1 MAESRGLILNVDDYE
16 ASRYA
21 RTEMLRRAGFQVL
34 EAGSGAETLR
44 VASER
49 RPDLVLLDVNLPDMD
64 GFEVCR
70 RLRAQEG
77 TLTVPI
83 VHISATFLSERA
95 EDLAYE
101 GGADSYLTDPVEPA
115 VLLATIHSL
124 LRLRRAEEGL
134 RAASRGWQATFD
146 AIGDGI
152 CLLTSDGMV
161 ARSNGAFATLL
172 GSAPAD
178 LVGRPWA
185 EIWQRLGGG
194 DEPSPTARVERSRR
208 RETLDLQRDTG
219 WFRVLVDPV
228 LEGLSLTGLVC
239 IVADV
244 TIERQAADVRAA
256 LFAREQEAREE
267 AEASNRAKDEF
278 LAMLGHE
285 LRNPL
290 DVIGT
295 AVRVLD
301 SQNAAPD
308 PEATRRARG
317 VIARQVHQ
325 LGRLV
330 DDLLDV
336 GRVTT
341 GKIRLARVPVDLADT
356 VERCIAGLMPEG
368 AAPQHR
374 ITVRA
379 EPAWVEADQARVEQ
393 IVMNLLSNAM
403 KYTAPGGAIEITV
416 AGDGRTARLSVRDTG
431 VGMSP
436 YMLERVFDL
445 FFQGERTLERAEGG
459 LGIGLTLVR
468 RLAELHGGRVAAESP
483 GQGRGST
490 VTVELPQVAPPAAA
504 PGVPAVPAVPSPRRI
519 LIVEDSH
526 DSRDMLRFL
535 LEHAGHEVHE
545 AADGATGVEAILT
558 LRPDIALV
566 DVGLPGLDGFEVA
579 RRVRADERGR
589 EVRLVALTGYGLPE
603 DHRRSQEAGFDAHLV
618 KPVDPARLAAVIAA
632 ATTSPR
638 AGRRS

>member
-1 MAESRGLILNVDDYE
+1 LTESRGLILNVDDYE

-21 RTEMLRRAGFQVL
+21 RSQMLRRAGFEVL
-34 EAGSGAETLR
+34 EAGNGAQTLR
-44 VASER
+44 LASER

-83 VHISATFLSERA
+83 VHISATFLSDRA

-152 CLLTSDGMV
+152 CLLTSDDTV
-161 ARSNGAFATLL
+161 ARCNGAFATLL
-172 GSAPAD
+172 GTAPAD

-185 EIWQRLGGG
+185 EIWRRLGGG
-194 DEPSPTARVERSRR
+194 DEPSPTAQAERSLR
-208 RETLDLQRDTG
+208 REILDLQRDGG
-219 WFRVLVDPV
+219 WLRVLVDPV
-228 LEGLSLTGLVC
+228 LEGRALTGLVC

-301 SQNAAPD
+301 SQPAAPD
-308 PEATRRARG
+308 PETMQRARG
-317 VIARQVHQ
+317 VLARQVRQ

-341 GKIRLARVPVDLADT
+341 GKIRLAPVPVNLADA

-374 ITVRA
+374 LTVRA
-379 EPAWVEADQARVEQ
+379 EPTWVEADQTRVEQ
-393 IVMNLLSNAM
+393 IVMNLLSNAV

-416 AGDGRTARLSVRDTG
+416 EGDGRTARLSVRDTG

-490 VTVELPQVAPPAAA
+490 VTVELPEIAPPVASGEVSAPPA
-504 PGVPAVPAVPSPRRI
+504 PGPRRI
-519 LIVEDSH
+519 LIVEDSR

-545 AADGATGVEAILT
+545 AADGPSGVEAILT
-558 LRPDIALV
+558 VRPDIALV

-579 RRVRADERGR
+579 RRVRADARGR

-603 DHRRSQEAGFDAHLV
+603 DHRRSREAGFDAHLV
-618 KPVDPARLAAVIAA
+618 KPVDPARLVAVIATTA
-632 ATTSPR
+632 A
-638 AGRRS
+638 G

>member
-1 MAESRGLILNVDDYE
+1 MTESRGLILNVDDYE

-21 RTEMLRRAGFQVL
+21 RSQMLRRAGFEVL
-34 EAGSGAETLR
+34 EAGNGAETLR
-44 VASER
+44 LASER

-83 VHISATFLSERA
+83 VHISATFLSDRA

-152 CLLTSDGMV
+152 CLLTSDDTV
-161 ARSNGAFATLL
+161 ARCNGAFATLL

-185 EIWQRLGGG
+185 EIWRRLGGG
-194 DEPSPTARVERSRR
+194 DEPSPTAEAERSRR
-208 RETLDLQRDTG
+208 RETLDLQRDGG
-219 WFRVLVDPV
+219 WLRVLVDPV
-228 LEGLSLTGLVC
+228 LEGRTLTGLVC

-301 SQNAAPD
+301 SQPAAPD
-308 PEATRRARG
+308 PETTRRARG
-317 VIARQVHQ
+317 VLARQVRQ

-341 GKIRLARVPVDLADT
+341 GKIRLAPVPVNLADA

-374 ITVRA
+374 LTVRA
-379 EPAWVEADQARVEQ
+379 EPTWVEADQTRVEQ
-393 IVMNLLSNAM
+393 IVMNLLSNAV

-416 AGDGRTARLSVRDTG
+416 GGDGRTARLSVRDTG

-490 VTVELPQVAPPAAA
+490 VTVELPQIAPPAASGEVSAPPA
-504 PGVPAVPAVPSPRRI
+504 PGPRRI
-519 LIVEDSH
+519 LIVEDSR

-545 AADGATGVEAILT
+545 AADGPSGVEAILT
-558 LRPDIALV
+558 VRPDIALV

-579 RRVRADERGR
+579 RRVRADARGR

-603 DHRRSQEAGFDAHLV
+603 DHRRSREAGFDAHLV
-618 KPVDPARLAAVIAA
+618 KPVDPARLVAVIATT
-632 ATTSPR
+632 AT
-638 AGRRS
+638 G

>member
-1 MAESRGLILNVDDYE
+1 LTESRGLILNVDDYE

-21 RTEMLRRAGFQVL
+21 RSQMLRRAGFEVL
-34 EAGSGAETLR
+34 EAGNGAQTLR
-44 VASER
+44 LASER

-83 VHISATFLSERA
+83 VHISATFLSDRA

-152 CLLTSDGMV
+152 CLLTSDDTV
-161 ARSNGAFATLL
+161 ARCNGAFATLL

-185 EIWQRLGGG
+185 EIWRRLGGG
-194 DEPSPTARVERSRR
+194 DEPSPTAQAERSLR
-208 RETLDLQRDTG
+208 RETLDLQRDGG
-219 WFRVLVDPV
+219 WLRVLVDPV
-228 LEGLSLTGLVC
+228 LEGRALTGLVC

-301 SQNAAPD
+301 SQPAAPD
-308 PEATRRARG
+308 PETMQRARG
-317 VIARQVHQ
+317 VLARQVRQ

-341 GKIRLARVPVDLADT
+341 GKIRLAPVPVNLADA

-374 ITVRA
+374 LTVRA
-379 EPAWVEADQARVEQ
+379 EPTWVEADQTRVEQ
-393 IVMNLLSNAM
+393 IVMNLLSNAV

-416 AGDGRTARLSVRDTG
+416 EGDGRTARLSVRDTG

-490 VTVELPQVAPPAAA
+490 VTVELPEIAPPTASGEVSAPPA
-504 PGVPAVPAVPSPRRI
+504 PGPRRI
-519 LIVEDSH
+519 LIVEDSR

-545 AADGATGVEAILT
+545 AADGPSGVEAILT
-558 LRPDIALV
+558 VRPDIALV

-579 RRVRADERGR
+579 RRVRADARGR

-603 DHRRSQEAGFDAHLV
+603 DHRRSREAGFDAHLV
-618 KPVDPARLAAVIAA
+618 KPVDPARLVAVIATTA
-632 ATTSPR
+632 A
-638 AGRRS
+638 G

>member
-1 MAESRGLILNVDDYE
+1 MAEPRGRILNVDDYE

-21 RTEMLRRAGFQVL
+21 RSQMLVRSGFQVT
-34 EAGSGAETLR
+34 EAGTGADALR
-44 VASER
+44 LAEEQ

-70 RLRAQEG
+70 RLRAQQS
-77 TLTVPI
+77 TMTVPI
-83 VHISATFLSERA
+83 VHISATFLSDKAA
-95 EDLAYE
+95 ELAYE

-124 LRLRRAEEGL
+124 LRLRRAEEDL

-152 CLLTSDGMV
+152 CLLSPEGTV
-161 ARSNGAFATLL
+161 ARCNGALAALL
-172 GSAPAD
+172 GASSAD
-178 LVGRPWA
+178 VVGRPWA
-185 EIWQRLGGG
+185 EVWRQLGGG
-194 DEPSPTARVERSRR
+194 AEPSPTARVERSRR
-208 RETLDLQRDTG
+208 RETFDLQTDQR
-219 WFRVLVDPV
+219 WLRLLVDPV
-228 LEGLSLTGLVC
+228 LEGDVVTGLVC
-239 IVADV
+239 IVSDV

-267 AEASNRAKDEF
+267 AEANNRAKDEF

-290 DVIGT
+290 DVVNT
-295 AVRVLD
+295 AVRVLETQ
-301 SQNAAPD
+301 SGAPD
-308 PEATRRARG
+308 PEAVRRARG
-317 VIARQVHQ
+317 VIGRQVRQ

-341 GKIRLARVPVDLADT
+341 GKIRLLRVPVNLADV
-356 VERCIAGLMPEG
+356 VERCVGGLIPQDG
-368 AAPQHR
+368 APSHR

-379 EPAWVEADQARVEQ
+379 KPTWVEADQARVEQ
-393 IVMNLLSNAM
+393 IVMNLLSNAV
-403 KYTAPGGAIEITV
+403 KYTPPGGGVDVVVT
-416 AGDGRTARLSVRDTG
+416 GDGRAARLSVHDTG
-431 VGMSP
+431 AGMTP
-436 YMLERVFDL
+436 YMIERVFDL

-483 GQGRGST
+483 GRGLGST
-490 VTVELPQVAPPAAA
+490 VTVELPQCPAPADAPAAA
-504 PGVPAVPAVPSPRRI
+504 AAPSAPSPRRI
-519 LIVEDSH
+519 VLVEDSH

-545 AADGATGVEAILT
+545 AEDGPRGVEAIVAIK
-558 LRPDIALV
+558 PDIALV
-566 DVGLPGLDGFEVA
+566 DVGLPGIDGYEVA
-579 RRVRADERGR
+579 RRVRAQVGAG
-589 EVRLVALTGYGLPE
+589 VRLVALTGYGLPE

-618 KPVDPARLAAVIAA
+618 KPVDPARLAALIEA
-632 ATTSPR
+632 PR
-638 AGRRS
+638 ASG

>member
-21 RTEMLRRAGFQVL
+21 RSQMLQRSGFQVL
-34 EAGSGAETLR
+34 EAGTGAEALR
-44 VASER
+44 LASDVG
-49 RPDLVLLDVNLPDMD
+49 PDLVLLDVNLPDMD

-70 RLRAQEG
+70 RLRAQPI

-83 VHISATFLSERA
+83 VHISATFLSDRA
-95 EDLAYE
+95 EQLAYE

-134 RAASRGWQATFD
+134 RAASREWRATFD

-152 CLLTSDGMV
+152 CLLAPDGTV
-161 ARSNGAFATLL
+161 ARCNVAFATLL
-172 GSAPAD
+172 DRAPAD

-185 EIWQRLGGG
+185 EIWRRLGGAE
-194 DEPSPTARVERSRR
+194 EPSPTARVERTRR
-208 RETLDLQRDTG
+208 RETFDLHREQG
-219 WFRVLVDPV
+219 WFRLLVDPV
-228 LEGLSLTGLVC
+228 LEDESVTGLVC
-239 IVADV
+239 IVTDV

-301 SQNAAPD
+301 SPTGEPD
-308 PEATRRARG
+308 RDAGITRRARA
-317 VIARQVHQ
+317 VLARQVLQ

-341 GKIRLARVPVDLADT
+341 GKIRLVKVPVNLADT
-356 VERCIAGLMPEG
+356 VQRSVGGLAPEG
-368 AAPQHR
+368 GTPAHR

-379 EPAWVEADQARVEQ
+379 EPIWVEADQARVEQ
-393 IVMNLLSNAM
+393 IVMNLLSNAV
-403 KYTAPGGAIEITV
+403 KYTAPGGDIEIAVT
-416 AGDGRTARLSVRDTG
+416 GDGRTARLAVRDTG
-431 VGMSP
+431 VGMTP
-436 YMLERVFDL
+436 HMLERVFDL

-468 RLAELHGGRVAAESP
+468 RLAEMHGGRVEAKSP
-483 GQGRGST
+483 GQGRGTT
-490 VTVELPQVAPPAAA
+490 VTVELPQIAAPAETPGAPP
-504 PGVPAVPAVPSPRRI
+504 PARPSPRRI
-519 LIVEDSH
+519 LIVEDSR
-526 DSRDMLRFL
+526 DSRDMLRYL

-545 AADGATGVEAILT
+545 AADGPSGVEAILKV
-558 LRPDIALV
+558 RPDIALV
-566 DVGLPGLDGFEVA
+566 DVGLPGLDGYEVA
-579 RRVRADERGR
+579 RRVRADAVGGK
-589 EVRLVALTGYGLPE
+589 VRLVALTGYGLPD

-618 KPVDPARLAAVIAA
+618 KPVDPASLAAVIEAPA
-632 ATTSPR
+632 R
-638 AGRRS
+638 

>member
-21 RTEMLRRAGFQVL
+21 RSQMLRRAGFEVI
-34 EAGSGAETLR
+34 EAGTGAEAIRL
-44 VASER
+44 AAEQ
-49 RPDLVLLDVNLPDMD
+49 RPDLVLLDVNLPDMN

-70 RLRAQEG
+70 RLRTQQA

-83 VHISATFLSERA
+83 LHISATFQSDRA
-95 EDLAYE
+95 EQLAYE
-101 GGADSYLTDPVEPA
+101 GGADSYLTDPVEPT

-134 RAASRGWQATFD
+134 RAASRDWQVTFD

-152 CLLTSDGMV
+152 CLLSSAGTV
-161 ARSNGAFATLL
+161 ARCNAAFGALL
-172 GSAPAD
+172 DGTSAD

-185 EIWQRLGGG
+185 EIWRRLGGG
-194 DEPSPTARVERSRR
+194 QEPSPTALVERSRR
-208 RETLDLQRDTG
+208 RESFDLRRERG
-219 WFRVLVDPV
+219 WFRLVVDPV
-228 LEGLSLTGLVC
+228 LDGESVTGLVC

-301 SQNAAPD
+301 SQTGEPARDAG
-308 PEATRRARG
+308 TSRRARG
-317 VIARQVHQ
+317 VLARQVLQ

-341 GKIRLARVPVDLADT
+341 GKIRLVRVPVNLADA
-356 VERCIAGLMPEG
+356 VERCVAGLAPEG
-368 AAPQHR
+368 GTPAHR

-379 EPAWVEADQARVEQ
+379 EPVWVEADQARVEQ
-393 IVMNLLSNAM
+393 IVMNLLSNAV
-403 KYTAPGGAIEITV
+403 KYTAPGGAIEIAVT
-416 AGDGRTARLSVRDTG
+416 GDGRTARLSVRDTG
-431 VGMSP
+431 VGMTP
-436 YMLERVFDL
+436 YMLQRVFDL

-468 RLAELHGGRVAAESP
+468 RLAEMHGGRVEAESP
-483 GQGRGST
+483 GPGRGTT
-490 VTVELPQVAPPAAA
+490 VTVELAQVAAPADVPGAPP
-504 PGVPAVPAVPSPRRI
+504 PSPPRPRRI
-519 LIVEDSH
+519 LIVEDSR
-526 DSRDMLRFL
+526 DSRDMLRYL

-545 AADGATGVEAILT
+545 AADGPSGVEAILKV
-558 LRPDIALV
+558 RPDIALV
-566 DVGLPGLDGFEVA
+566 DVGLPGLDGYEVA
-579 RRVRADERGR
+579 RRVRADEAGAT
-589 EVRLVALTGYGLPE
+589 VRLVALTGYGLPE

-618 KPVDPARLAAVIAA
+618 KPVDPARLAAVIGAPAA
-632 ATTSPR
+632 
-638 AGRRS
+638 G

>member
-1 MAESRGLILNVDDYE
+1 VAEPRGRILNVDDYE

-21 RTEMLRRAGFQVL
+21 RSQMLVRSGFQVT
-34 EAGSGAETLR
+34 EAGTGADALR
-44 VASER
+44 LAEEQ

-70 RLRAQEG
+70 RLRAQQS
-77 TLTVPI
+77 TMTVPI
-83 VHISATFLSERA
+83 VHISATFLSDKAA
-95 EDLAYE
+95 ELAYE

-124 LRLRRAEEGL
+124 LRLRRAEEDL

-152 CLLTSDGMV
+152 CLLSPEGTV
-161 ARSNGAFATLL
+161 ARCNGALAALL
-172 GSAPAD
+172 GASSAD
-178 LVGRPWA
+178 VVGRPWA
-185 EIWQRLGGG
+185 EVWRQLGGG
-194 DEPSPTARVERSRR
+194 AEPSPTARVERSRR
-208 RETLDLQRDTG
+208 RETFDLQTDQR
-219 WFRVLVDPV
+219 WLRLLVDPV
-228 LEGLSLTGLVC
+228 LEGDVVTGLVC
-239 IVADV
+239 IVSDV

-267 AEASNRAKDEF
+267 AEANNRAKDEF

-290 DVIGT
+290 DVVNT
-295 AVRVLD
+295 AVRVLETQ
-301 SQNAAPD
+301 SGAPD
-308 PEATRRARG
+308 PEAVRRARG
-317 VIARQVHQ
+317 VIGRQVRQ

-341 GKIRLARVPVDLADT
+341 GKIRLLRVPVNLADV
-356 VERCIAGLMPEG
+356 VERCVGGLIPQDG
-368 AAPQHR
+368 APSHR

-379 EPAWVEADQARVEQ
+379 KPTWVEADQARVEQ
-393 IVMNLLSNAM
+393 IVMNLLSNAV
-403 KYTAPGGAIEITV
+403 KYTPPGGGVDVVVT
-416 AGDGRTARLSVRDTG
+416 GDGRTARLSVHDTG
-431 VGMSP
+431 AGMTP
-436 YMLERVFDL
+436 YMIERVFDL

-483 GQGRGST
+483 GRGLGST
-490 VTVELPQVAPPAAA
+490 VTVELPQCPEPADAPAAA
-504 PGVPAVPAVPSPRRI
+504 AAPSAPSPRRI
-519 LIVEDSH
+519 VLVEDSH

-545 AADGATGVEAILT
+545 AEDGPRGVEAIVAIK
-558 LRPDIALV
+558 PDIALV
-566 DVGLPGLDGFEVA
+566 DVGLPGIDGYEVA
-579 RRVRADERGR
+579 RRVRAQVGAG
-589 EVRLVALTGYGLPE
+589 VRLVALTGYGLPE

-618 KPVDPARLAAVIAA
+618 KPVDPARLAALIEA
-632 ATTSPR
+632 PR
-638 AGRRS
+638 ASG

>member
-21 RTEMLRRAGFQVL
+21 RSQMLQRSGFQVL
-34 EAGSGAETLR
+34 EAGTGAEALR
-44 VASER
+44 LASDVG
-49 RPDLVLLDVNLPDMD
+49 PDLVLLDVNLPDMD

-70 RLRAQEG
+70 RLRAQPI

-83 VHISATFLSERA
+83 VHISATFLSDRA
-95 EDLAYE
+95 EQLAYE

-134 RAASRGWQATFD
+134 RAASREWRATFD

-152 CLLTSDGMV
+152 CLLAPDGTV
-161 ARSNGAFATLL
+161 ARCNVAFATLL
-172 GSAPAD
+172 DRAPAD

-185 EIWQRLGGG
+185 EIWRWLGGAE
-194 DEPSPTARVERSRR
+194 EPSPTARVERTRR
-208 RETLDLQRDTG
+208 RETFDLHREQG
-219 WFRVLVDPV
+219 WFRLLVDPV
-228 LEGLSLTGLVC
+228 LEDESVTGLVC
-239 IVADV
+239 IVTDV

-301 SQNAAPD
+301 SPTGEPD
-308 PEATRRARG
+308 RDAGITRRARA
-317 VIARQVHQ
+317 VLARQVLQ

-341 GKIRLARVPVDLADT
+341 GKIRLVKVPVNLADT
-356 VERCIAGLMPEG
+356 VQRSVGGLAPEG
-368 AAPQHR
+368 GTPAHR

-379 EPAWVEADQARVEQ
+379 EPIWVEADQARVEQ
-393 IVMNLLSNAM
+393 IVMNLLSNAV
-403 KYTAPGGAIEITV
+403 KYTAPGGDIEISVT
-416 AGDGRTARLSVRDTG
+416 GDGRTARLAVRDTG
-431 VGMSP
+431 VGMTP

-468 RLAELHGGRVAAESP
+468 RLAEMHGGRVEAESP
-483 GQGRGST
+483 GQGRGTT
-490 VTVELPQVAPPAAA
+490 VTVELPQIAAPAEAPGAPP
-504 PGVPAVPAVPSPRRI
+504 PARPSPRRI
-519 LIVEDSH
+519 LIVEDSR
-526 DSRDMLRFL
+526 DSRDMLRYL

-545 AADGATGVEAILT
+545 AADGLSGVEAILKV
-558 LRPDIALV
+558 RPDIALV
-566 DVGLPGLDGFEVA
+566 DVGLPGLDGYEVA
-579 RRVRADERGR
+579 RRIRADAAGGK
-589 EVRLVALTGYGLPE
+589 VRLVALTGYGLPE

-618 KPVDPARLAAVIAA
+618 KPVDPASLAAVIEAPA
-632 ATTSPR
+632 R
-638 AGRRS
+638 

>member
-21 RTEMLRRAGFQVL
+21 RSQMLQRSGFQVL
-34 EAGSGAETLR
+34 EAGTGAEALR
-44 VASER
+44 LASDVG
-49 RPDLVLLDVNLPDMD
+49 PDLVLLDVNLPDMD

-70 RLRAQEG
+70 RLRAQPI

-83 VHISATFLSERA
+83 VHISATFLSDRA
-95 EDLAYE
+95 EQLAYE

-134 RAASRGWQATFD
+134 RAASREWRATFD

-152 CLLTSDGMV
+152 CLLAPDGTV
-161 ARSNGAFATLL
+161 ARCNVAFATLL
-172 GSAPAD
+172 DRAPAD

-185 EIWQRLGGG
+185 EIWRRLGGAE
-194 DEPSPTARVERSRR
+194 EPSPTARVERTRR
-208 RETLDLQRDTG
+208 RETFDLHREQG
-219 WFRVLVDPV
+219 WFRLLVDPV
-228 LEGLSLTGLVC
+228 LEDESVTGLVC
-239 IVADV
+239 IVTDV

-301 SQNAAPD
+301 SPTGEPD
-308 PEATRRARG
+308 RDAGITRRARA
-317 VIARQVHQ
+317 ILARQVLQ

-341 GKIRLARVPVDLADT
+341 GKIRLVKVPVNLADT
-356 VERCIAGLMPEG
+356 VQRSVGGLAPEG
-368 AAPQHR
+368 GTPAHR

-379 EPAWVEADQARVEQ
+379 EPIWVEADQARVEQ
-393 IVMNLLSNAM
+393 IVMNLLSNAV
-403 KYTAPGGAIEITV
+403 KYTAPGGDIEISVT
-416 AGDGRTARLSVRDTG
+416 GDGRTARLAVRDTG
-431 VGMSP
+431 VGMTP
-436 YMLERVFDL
+436 HMLERVFDL

-468 RLAELHGGRVAAESP
+468 RLAEMHGGRVEAESP
-483 GQGRGST
+483 GQGRGTT
-490 VTVELPQVAPPAAA
+490 VTVELPQIAAPAEAPGAPP
-504 PGVPAVPAVPSPRRI
+504 PARPSPRRI
-519 LIVEDSH
+519 LIVEDSR
-526 DSRDMLRFL
+526 DSRDMLRYL

-545 AADGATGVEAILT
+545 AADGPSGVEAILKV
-558 LRPDIALV
+558 RPDIALV
-566 DVGLPGLDGFEVA
+566 DVGLPGLDGYEVA
-579 RRVRADERGR
+579 RRIRADAAGGK
-589 EVRLVALTGYGLPE
+589 VRLVALTGYGLPE

-618 KPVDPARLAAVIAA
+618 KPVDPASLAAVIEAPA
-632 ATTSPR
+632 R
-638 AGRRS
+638 

>member
-21 RTEMLRRAGFQVL
+21 RSQMLQRSGFQVL
-34 EAGSGAETLR
+34 EAGTGAEALR
-44 VASER
+44 LASDVG
-49 RPDLVLLDVNLPDMD
+49 PDLVLLDVNLPDMD

-70 RLRAQEG
+70 RLRAQPI

-83 VHISATFLSERA
+83 VHISATFLSDRA
-95 EDLAYE
+95 EQLAYE

-134 RAASRGWQATFD
+134 RAASREWRATFD

-152 CLLTSDGMV
+152 CLLAPDGTV
-161 ARSNGAFATLL
+161 ARCNVAFATLL
-172 GSAPAD
+172 DRAPAD

-185 EIWQRLGGG
+185 EIWRRLGGAE
-194 DEPSPTARVERSRR
+194 EPSPTARVERTRR
-208 RETLDLQRDTG
+208 RETFDLHREQG
-219 WFRVLVDPV
+219 WFRLLVDPV
-228 LEGLSLTGLVC
+228 LEDESVTGLVC
-239 IVADV
+239 IVTDV

-301 SQNAAPD
+301 SPTGEPD
-308 PEATRRARG
+308 RDAGITRRARA
-317 VIARQVHQ
+317 VLARQVLQ

-341 GKIRLARVPVDLADT
+341 GKIRLVKVPVNLADT
-356 VERCIAGLMPEG
+356 VQRSVGGLAPEG
-368 AAPQHR
+368 GTPAHR

-379 EPAWVEADQARVEQ
+379 EPIWVEADQARVEQ
-393 IVMNLLSNAM
+393 IVMNLLSNAV
-403 KYTAPGGAIEITV
+403 KYTAPGGDIEISVT
-416 AGDGRTARLSVRDTG
+416 GDGRTARLAVRDTG
-431 VGMSP
+431 VGMTP
-436 YMLERVFDL
+436 HMLERVFDL

-468 RLAELHGGRVAAESP
+468 RLAEMHGGRVEAKSP
-483 GQGRGST
+483 GQGRGTT
-490 VTVELPQVAPPAAA
+490 VTVELPQIAAPAETPGAPP
-504 PGVPAVPAVPSPRRI
+504 PARPSPRRI
-519 LIVEDSH
+519 LIVEDSR
-526 DSRDMLRFL
+526 DSRDMLRYL

-545 AADGATGVEAILT
+545 AADGPSGVEAILKV
-558 LRPDIALV
+558 RPDIALV
-566 DVGLPGLDGFEVA
+566 DVGLPGLDGYEVA
-579 RRVRADERGR
+579 RRVRADAVGGK
-589 EVRLVALTGYGLPE
+589 VRLVALTGYGLPD

-618 KPVDPARLAAVIAA
+618 KPVDPGRLAAVIEAPA
-632 ATTSPR
+632 R
-638 AGRRS
+638 

>member
-1 MAESRGLILNVDDYE
+1 MTESRGLILSVDDYE

-21 RTEMLRRAGFQVL
+21 RSQMLRRAGFEVL
-34 EAGSGAETLR
+34 EAGNGAETLR
-44 VASER
+44 LASER

-83 VHISATFLSERA
+83 VHISATFLSDRA

-152 CLLTSDGMV
+152 CLLTSDDTV
-161 ARSNGAFATLL
+161 ARCNGAFATLL

-185 EIWQRLGGG
+185 EVWRGLGGG
-194 DEPSPTARVERSRR
+194 DEPSPTAQVERSRR
-208 RETLDLQRDTG
+208 RETLDLQRDGG
-219 WFRVLVDPV
+219 WLRVLVDPV
-228 LEGLSLTGLVC
+228 LEGRTLSGLVC

-301 SQNAAPD
+301 SQPAAPD
-308 PEATRRARG
+308 PETTRRARG
-317 VIARQVHQ
+317 VLARQVRQ

-341 GKIRLARVPVDLADT
+341 GKIRLAPVPVNLADA

-368 AAPQHR
+368 AAPRHR
-374 ITVRA
+374 LTVRA
-379 EPAWVEADQARVEQ
+379 EPTWVEADQTRVEQ
-393 IVMNLLSNAM
+393 IVMNLLSNAV

-490 VTVELPQVAPPAAA
+490 VTVELPQIAPPAASGEVCAPPA
-504 PGVPAVPAVPSPRRI
+504 PGPRRI
-519 LIVEDSH
+519 LIVEDSR

-545 AADGATGVEAILT
+545 AADGPSGVEAILT
-558 LRPDIALV
+558 VRPDIALV

-579 RRVRADERGR
+579 RRVRADARGR

-618 KPVDPARLAAVIAA
+618 KPVDPARLVAVIATSA
-632 ATTSPR
+632 A
-638 AGRRS
+638 G

>member
-1 MAESRGLILNVDDYE
+1 MTESRGLILSVDDYE

-21 RTEMLRRAGFQVL
+21 RSQMLRRAGFEVL
-34 EAGSGAETLR
+34 EAGNGAETLR
-44 VASER
+44 LASER

-83 VHISATFLSERA
+83 VHISATFLSDRA

-152 CLLTSDGMV
+152 CLLTSDDTV
-161 ARSNGAFATLL
+161 ARCNGAFATLL

-185 EIWQRLGGG
+185 EIWRRLGGG
-194 DEPSPTARVERSRR
+194 DEPSPTAQAERSRR
-208 RETLDLQRDTG
+208 RETLDLQRDGG
-219 WFRVLVDPV
+219 WLRVLVDPV
-228 LEGLSLTGLVC
+228 LEGRTLTGLVC

-301 SQNAAPD
+301 SQPAAPD
-308 PEATRRARG
+308 PETTRRARG
-317 VIARQVHQ
+317 VLARQVRQ

-341 GKIRLARVPVDLADT
+341 GKIRLAPVPVNLADA

-374 ITVRA
+374 LTVRA
-379 EPAWVEADQARVEQ
+379 EPTWVEADQTRVEQ
-393 IVMNLLSNAM
+393 IVMNLLSNAV

-416 AGDGRTARLSVRDTG
+416 EGDGRTARLSVRDTG

-490 VTVELPQVAPPAAA
+490 VTVELPQIAPPAASGEVSA
-504 PGVPAVPAVPSPRRI
+504 PPASGPRRI
-519 LIVEDSH
+519 LIVEDSR

-545 AADGATGVEAILT
+545 AADGPSGVEAILT
-558 LRPDIALV
+558 VRPDIALV

-579 RRVRADERGR
+579 RRVRADARGR

-603 DHRRSQEAGFDAHLV
+603 DYRRSREAGFDAHLV
-618 KPVDPARLAAVIAA
+618 KPVDPARLVAVIATT
-632 ATTSPR
+632 AT
-638 AGRRS
+638 G

>member
-1 MAESRGLILNVDDYE
+1 VAEPRGRILNVDDYE

-21 RTEMLRRAGFQVL
+21 RSQMLVRSGFQVT
-34 EAGSGAETLR
+34 EAGTGADALR
-44 VASER
+44 LAEEQ

-70 RLRAQEG
+70 RLRAQQS
-77 TLTVPI
+77 TMTVPI
-83 VHISATFLSERA
+83 VHISATFLSDKAA
-95 EDLAYE
+95 ELAYE

-124 LRLRRAEEGL
+124 LRLRRAEEDL

-152 CLLTSDGMV
+152 CLLSPEGTV
-161 ARSNGAFATLL
+161 ARCNGALAALL
-172 GSAPAD
+172 GASSAD
-178 LVGRPWA
+178 VVGRPWA
-185 EIWQRLGGG
+185 EVWRQLGGG
-194 DEPSPTARVERSRR
+194 AEPSPTARVERSRR
-208 RETLDLQRDTG
+208 RETFDLQTDQR
-219 WFRVLVDPV
+219 WLRLLVDPV
-228 LEGLSLTGLVC
+228 LEGVVVTGLVC
-239 IVADV
+239 IVSDV

-267 AEASNRAKDEF
+267 AEANNRAKDEF

-290 DVIGT
+290 DVVNT
-295 AVRVLD
+295 AVRVLETQ
-301 SQNAAPD
+301 SGAPD
-308 PEATRRARG
+308 PEAVRRARG
-317 VIARQVHQ
+317 VIGRQVRQ

-341 GKIRLARVPVDLADT
+341 GKIRLLRVPVNLADV
-356 VERCIAGLMPEG
+356 VERCVGGLIPQDG
-368 AAPQHR
+368 APSHR

-379 EPAWVEADQARVEQ
+379 KPTWVEADQARVEQ
-393 IVMNLLSNAM
+393 IVMNLLSNAV
-403 KYTAPGGAIEITV
+403 KYTPPGGGVDVVVT
-416 AGDGRTARLSVRDTG
+416 GDGRTARLSVHDTG
-431 VGMSP
+431 AGMTP
-436 YMLERVFDL
+436 YMIERVFDL

-483 GQGRGST
+483 GRGLGST
-490 VTVELPQVAPPAAA
+490 VTVELPQCPAPADAPAAA
-504 PGVPAVPAVPSPRRI
+504 AAPSAPSPRRI
-519 LIVEDSH
+519 VRVEDSH

-545 AADGATGVEAILT
+545 AEDGPRGVEAIVAIK
-558 LRPDIALV
+558 PDIALV
-566 DVGLPGLDGFEVA
+566 DVGLPGIDGYEVA
-579 RRVRADERGR
+579 RRVRAQVGAG
-589 EVRLVALTGYGLPE
+589 VRLVALTGYGLPE

-618 KPVDPARLAAVIAA
+618 KPVDPARLAALIEA
-632 ATTSPR
+632 PR
-638 AGRRS
+638 ASG

>member
-1 MAESRGLILNVDDYE
+1 MTESRGLILNVDDYE

-21 RTEMLRRAGFQVL
+21 RSQMLRRAGFEVL
-34 EAGSGAETLR
+34 EAGNGAETLR
-44 VASER
+44 LASER

-83 VHISATFLSERA
+83 VHISATFLSDRA

-152 CLLTSDGMV
+152 CLLTSDDTV
-161 ARSNGAFATLL
+161 ARCNGAFATLL

-185 EIWQRLGGG
+185 EIWRRLGGG
-194 DEPSPTARVERSRR
+194 DEPSPTAQAERSLR
-208 RETLDLQRDTG
+208 RETLDLQRDGG
-219 WFRVLVDPV
+219 WLRVLVDPV
-228 LEGLSLTGLVC
+228 LEGRTLTGLVC

-301 SQNAAPD
+301 SQPAAPD
-308 PEATRRARG
+308 PETTRRARG
-317 VIARQVHQ
+317 VLARQVRQ

-341 GKIRLARVPVDLADT
+341 GKIRLAPVPVNLADA

-374 ITVRA
+374 LTVRA
-379 EPAWVEADQARVEQ
+379 EPTWVEADQTRVEQ
-393 IVMNLLSNAM
+393 IVMNLLSNAV

-416 AGDGRTARLSVRDTG
+416 GGDGRTARLSVRDTG

-468 RLAELHGGRVAAESP
+468 RLAELHGGRVTAESP
-483 GQGRGST
+483 GQDRGST
-490 VTVELPQVAPPAAA
+490 VTVELPEIAPPAAVGEVSAPPA
-504 PGVPAVPAVPSPRRI
+504 PGPRRI
-519 LIVEDSH
+519 LIVE
-526 DSRDMLRFL
+526 
-535 LEHAGHEVHE
+535 
-545 AADGATGVEAILT
+545 
-558 LRPDIALV
+558 
-566 DVGLPGLDGFEVA
+566 
-579 RRVRADERGR
+579 
-589 EVRLVALTGYGLPE
+589 
-603 DHRRSQEAGFDAHLV
+603 
-618 KPVDPARLAAVIAA
+618 
-632 ATTSPR
+632 
-638 AGRRS
+638 

>member
-1 MAESRGLILNVDDYE
+1 MAEPRGRILNVDDYE

-21 RTEMLRRAGFQVL
+21 RSQMLVRSGFQVT
-34 EAGSGAETLR
+34 EAGTGADALR
-44 VASER
+44 LAEEQ

-70 RLRAQEG
+70 RLRAQQS
-77 TLTVPI
+77 TMTVPI
-83 VHISATFLSERA
+83 VHISATFLSDKAA
-95 EDLAYE
+95 ELAYE

-124 LRLRRAEEGL
+124 LRLRRAEEDL

-152 CLLTSDGMV
+152 CLLSPEGTV
-161 ARSNGAFATLL
+161 ARCNGALAALL
-172 GSAPAD
+172 GASSAD
-178 LVGRPWA
+178 VVGRPWA
-185 EIWQRLGGG
+185 EVWRQLGGG
-194 DEPSPTARVERSRR
+194 AEPSPTARVERSRR
-208 RETLDLQRDTG
+208 RETFDLQTDQR
-219 WFRVLVDPV
+219 WLRLLVDPV
-228 LEGLSLTGLVC
+228 LEGDVVTGLVC
-239 IVADV
+239 IVSDV

-267 AEASNRAKDEF
+267 AEANNRAKDEF

-290 DVIGT
+290 DVVNT
-295 AVRVLD
+295 AVRVLETQ
-301 SQNAAPD
+301 SGAPD
-308 PEATRRARG
+308 PEAVRRARG
-317 VIARQVHQ
+317 VIGRQVRQ

-341 GKIRLARVPVDLADT
+341 GKIRLLRVPVNLADV
-356 VERCIAGLMPEG
+356 VERCVGGLIPQDG
-368 AAPQHR
+368 APSHR

-379 EPAWVEADQARVEQ
+379 KPTWVEADQARVEQ
-393 IVMNLLSNAM
+393 IVMNLLSNAV
-403 KYTAPGGAIEITV
+403 KYTPPGGGVDVVVT
-416 AGDGRTARLSVRDTG
+416 GDGRTARLSVHDTG
-431 VGMSP
+431 AGMTP
-436 YMLERVFDL
+436 YMIERVFDL

-483 GQGRGST
+483 GRGLGST
-490 VTVELPQVAPPAAA
+490 VTVELPQCPEPADAPAAA
-504 PGVPAVPAVPSPRRI
+504 AAPSAPSPRRI
-519 LIVEDSH
+519 VLVEDSH

-545 AADGATGVEAILT
+545 AEDGPRGVEAIVAIK
-558 LRPDIALV
+558 PDIALV
-566 DVGLPGLDGFEVA
+566 DVGLPGIDGYEVA
-579 RRVRADERGR
+579 RRVRAQVGAG
-589 EVRLVALTGYGLPE
+589 VRLVALTGYGLPE

-618 KPVDPARLAAVIAA
+618 KPVDPARLAALIEA
-632 ATTSPR
+632 PR
-638 AGRRS
+638 ASG

>member
-1 MAESRGLILNVDDYE
+1 VAESRGLILNVDDYE

-21 RTEMLRRAGFQVL
+21 RSQMLQRSGFQVL
-34 EAGSGAETLR
+34 EAGTGAEALR
-44 VASER
+44 LASDVG
-49 RPDLVLLDVNLPDMD
+49 PDLVLLDVNLPDMD

-70 RLRAQEG
+70 RLRAQPI

-83 VHISATFLSERA
+83 VHISATFLSDRA
-95 EDLAYE
+95 EQLAYE

-134 RAASRGWQATFD
+134 RAASREWRATFD

-152 CLLTSDGMV
+152 CLLAPDGTV
-161 ARSNGAFATLL
+161 ARCNTAFATLL
-172 GSAPAD
+172 DRAPAD
-178 LVGRPWA
+178 LVGRPWT
-185 EIWQRLGGG
+185 EIWRRLGGAE
-194 DEPSPTARVERSRR
+194 EPSPTARVERTRR
-208 RETLDLQRDTG
+208 RETFDLHREQG
-219 WFRVLVDPV
+219 WFRLLVDPV
-228 LEGLSLTGLVC
+228 LEDESVTGLVC
-239 IVADV
+239 IVTDV

-301 SQNAAPD
+301 SPTGEPD
-308 PEATRRARG
+308 RDAGITRRARA
-317 VIARQVHQ
+317 VLARQVLQ

-341 GKIRLARVPVDLADT
+341 GKIRLVKVPVNLADT
-356 VERCIAGLMPEG
+356 VQRSVGGLAPEG
-368 AAPQHR
+368 GTPAHR

-379 EPAWVEADQARVEQ
+379 EPIWVEADQARVEQ
-393 IVMNLLSNAM
+393 IVMNLLSNAV
-403 KYTAPGGAIEITV
+403 KYTAPGGDIEISVT
-416 AGDGRTARLSVRDTG
+416 GDGRTARLAVRDTG
-431 VGMSP
+431 VGMTP
-436 YMLERVFDL
+436 HMLERVFDL

-468 RLAELHGGRVAAESP
+468 RLAEMHGGRVEAESP
-483 GQGRGST
+483 GQGRGTT
-490 VTVELPQVAPPAAA
+490 VTVELPQIAAPAEAPGAPP
-504 PGVPAVPAVPSPRRI
+504 PARPSPRRI
-519 LIVEDSH
+519 LIVEDSR
-526 DSRDMLRFL
+526 DSRDMLRYL

-545 AADGATGVEAILT
+545 AADGLSGVEAILKV
-558 LRPDIALV
+558 RPDIALV
-566 DVGLPGLDGFEVA
+566 DVGLPGLDGYEVA
-579 RRVRADERGR
+579 RRIRADAAGGK
-589 EVRLVALTGYGLPE
+589 VRLVALTGYGLPE

-618 KPVDPARLAAVIAA
+618 KPVDPASLAAVIEAPA
-632 ATTSPR
+632 R
-638 AGRRS
+638 

>member
-1 MAESRGLILNVDDYE
+1 MTESRGLILNVDDYE

-21 RTEMLRRAGFQVL
+21 RSQMLRRAGFEVL

-44 VASER
+44 LASER

-83 VHISATFLSERA
+83 VHISATFLSDRA

-115 VLLATIHSL
+115 ALLATIHSL

-152 CLLTSDGMV
+152 CLLTSDDTV
-161 ARSNGAFATLL
+161 ARCNGAFATLL
-172 GSAPAD
+172 GSAPED

-185 EIWQRLGGG
+185 EIWRRLGGG
-194 DEPSPTARVERSRR
+194 DEPSPTAQAERSRR
-208 RETLDLQRDTG
+208 RETLDLQRDGG
-219 WFRVLVDPV
+219 WLRVLVDPV
-228 LEGLSLTGLVC
+228 LEGRTLTGLVC

-301 SQNAAPD
+301 SQPAAPD
-308 PEATRRARG
+308 LETTRRARG
-317 VIARQVHQ
+317 VLARQVRQ

-341 GKIRLARVPVDLADT
+341 GKIRLSPVPVNLADA

-374 ITVRA
+374 LTVRA
-379 EPAWVEADQARVEQ
+379 EPTWVEADQTRVEQ

-416 AGDGRTARLSVRDTG
+416 GGDGRTARLSVRDTG

-490 VTVELPQVAPPAAA
+490 VTVELPQIAPPAASGEVSAPPA
-504 PGVPAVPAVPSPRRI
+504 PGPRRI
-519 LIVEDSH
+519 LIVEDSR

-545 AADGATGVEAILT
+545 AADGPSGVEAILT
-558 LRPDIALV
+558 VRPDIALV

-579 RRVRADERGR
+579 RRVRADARGR

-618 KPVDPARLAAVIAA
+618 KPVDPARLVAVIATT
-632 ATTSPR
+632 AT
-638 AGRRS
+638 G

>member
-21 RTEMLRRAGFQVL
+21 RSQMLQRSGFQVL
-34 EAGSGAETLR
+34 EAGTGAEALR
-44 VASER
+44 LASDVG
-49 RPDLVLLDVNLPDMD
+49 PDLVLLDVNLPDMD

-70 RLRAQEG
+70 RLRAQPI

-83 VHISATFLSERA
+83 VHISATFLSDRA
-95 EDLAYE
+95 EQLAYE

-134 RAASRGWQATFD
+134 RAASREWRATFD

-152 CLLTSDGMV
+152 CLLAPDGTV
-161 ARSNGAFATLL
+161 ARCNVAFATLL
-172 GSAPAD
+172 DRAPAD
-178 LVGRPWA
+178 LVGRPWT
-185 EIWQRLGGG
+185 EIWRRLGGAE
-194 DEPSPTARVERSRR
+194 EPSPTARVERTRR
-208 RETLDLQRDTG
+208 RETFDLHREQG
-219 WFRVLVDPV
+219 WFRLLVDPV
-228 LEGLSLTGLVC
+228 LEDESVTGLVC
-239 IVADV
+239 IVTDV

-301 SQNAAPD
+301 SPTGEPD
-308 PEATRRARG
+308 RDAGITRRARA
-317 VIARQVHQ
+317 VLARQVLQ

-341 GKIRLARVPVDLADT
+341 GKIRLVKVPVNLADT
-356 VERCIAGLMPEG
+356 VQRSVGGLAPEG
-368 AAPQHR
+368 GTPAHR

-379 EPAWVEADQARVEQ
+379 EPIWVEADQARVEQ
-393 IVMNLLSNAM
+393 IVMNLLSNAV
-403 KYTAPGGAIEITV
+403 KYTAPGGDIEISVT
-416 AGDGRTARLSVRDTG
+416 GDGRTARLAVRDTG
-431 VGMSP
+431 VGMTP
-436 YMLERVFDL
+436 HMLERVFDL

-468 RLAELHGGRVAAESP
+468 RLAEMHGGRVEAKSP
-483 GQGRGST
+483 GQGRGTT
-490 VTVELPQVAPPAAA
+490 VTVELPQIAAPAETPGAPP
-504 PGVPAVPAVPSPRRI
+504 PARPSPRRI
-519 LIVEDSH
+519 LIVEDSR
-526 DSRDMLRFL
+526 DSRDMLRYL

-545 AADGATGVEAILT
+545 AADGPSGVEAILKV
-558 LRPDIALV
+558 RPDIALV
-566 DVGLPGLDGFEVA
+566 DVGLPGLDGYEVA
-579 RRVRADERGR
+579 RRVRADAVGGK
-589 EVRLVALTGYGLPE
+589 VRLVALTGYGLPD

-618 KPVDPARLAAVIAA
+618 KPVDPGRLAAVIEAPA
-632 ATTSPR
+632 R
-638 AGRRS
+638 

>member
-21 RTEMLRRAGFQVL
+21 RSQMLQRSGFQVL
-34 EAGSGAETLR
+34 EAGTGAEALR
-44 VASER
+44 LASDVG
-49 RPDLVLLDVNLPDMD
+49 PDLVLLDVNLPDMD

-70 RLRAQEG
+70 RLRAQPI

-83 VHISATFLSERA
+83 VHISATFLSDRA
-95 EDLAYE
+95 EQLAYE

-134 RAASRGWQATFD
+134 RAASREWRATFD

-152 CLLTSDGMV
+152 CLLAPDGTV
-161 ARSNGAFATLL
+161 ARCNGAFATLL
-172 GSAPAD
+172 DRAPAD
-178 LVGRPWA
+178 LVGRPWT
-185 EIWQRLGGG
+185 EIWRRLGGG
-194 DEPSPTARVERSRR
+194 EEPSPTARVERTRR
-208 RETLDLQRDTG
+208 RETFDLHREQG
-219 WFRVLVDPV
+219 WFRLLVDPV
-228 LEGLSLTGLVC
+228 LEDESVTGLVC
-239 IVADV
+239 IVTDV

-301 SQNAAPD
+301 SPTGEPD
-308 PEATRRARG
+308 RDAGITRRARA
-317 VIARQVHQ
+317 VLARQVLQ

-341 GKIRLARVPVDLADT
+341 GKIRLVKVPVNLADT
-356 VERCIAGLMPEG
+356 VQRSVAGLAPEG
-368 AAPQHR
+368 GTPAHR

-379 EPAWVEADQARVEQ
+379 EPIWVEADQARVEQ
-393 IVMNLLSNAM
+393 IVMNLLSNAV
-403 KYTAPGGAIEITV
+403 KYTAPGGDIEISVT
-416 AGDGRTARLSVRDTG
+416 GDGRTARLAVRDTG
-431 VGMSP
+431 VGMTP

-468 RLAELHGGRVAAESP
+468 RLAEMHGGRVEAKSP
-483 GQGRGST
+483 GQGRGTT
-490 VTVELPQVAPPAAA
+490 VTVELPQIAAPAEAPGAPP
-504 PGVPAVPAVPSPRRI
+504 PARPSPRRI
-519 LIVEDSH
+519 LIVEDSR
-526 DSRDMLRFL
+526 DSRDMLRYL

-545 AADGATGVEAILT
+545 AADGPSGVEAILKV
-558 LRPDIALV
+558 RPDIALV
-566 DVGLPGLDGFEVA
+566 DVGLPGLDGYEVA
-579 RRVRADERGR
+579 RRIRADAAGGK
-589 EVRLVALTGYGLPE
+589 VRLVALTGYGLPE

-618 KPVDPARLAAVIAA
+618 KPVDPGRLAAVIEAPA
-632 ATTSPR
+632 R
-638 AGRRS
+638 